1 MAPVSESDTMVAQLR
16 QGVPTKFCGH
26 LRRPVILYATQNR
39 RVVVV
44 WVKRSATSG
53 RALRRATVSTLEA
66 VTAFQVILY
75 SRPGWPHDPP

>member
-1 MAPVSESDTMVAQLR
+1 MR
-16 QGVPTKFCGH
+16 VPPP
-26 LRRPVILYATQNR
+26 PVILYATQNR

-75 SRPGWPHDPP
+75 APAWMA